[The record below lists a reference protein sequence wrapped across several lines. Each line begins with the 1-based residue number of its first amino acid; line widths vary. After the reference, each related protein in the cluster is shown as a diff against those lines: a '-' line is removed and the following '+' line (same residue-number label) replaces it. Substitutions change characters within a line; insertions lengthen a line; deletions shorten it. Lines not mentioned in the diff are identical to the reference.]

1 MDYIQE
7 LYKFLGNIS
16 IYCPKETSKKG
27 DKVIT
32 FFSNDSEIFDIIN
45 QKFIVDKFQLVIT
58 RKGFEGLDKLHT
70 AVFTRLSKVKEQE
83 KEAKKEAKKESKKE
97 SKKETPKKETSKKT
111 SKKESK
117 KETPKKESKKE
128 IKKETP
134 KKTSKKETK
143 KETKKHIKK

>member
-16 IYCPKETSKKG
+16 IYCPKETSKKC

-32 FFSNDSEIFDIIN
+32 FFSNDSEILDIIN

-83 KEAKKEAKKESKKE
+83 KEAKKEG
-97 SKKETPKKETSKKT
+97 KKETSKKET
-111 SKKESK
+111 SK

-128 IKKETP
+128 GKKEGKKETP
-134 KKTSKKETK
+134 KKETKKETKKESKKETK
-143 KETKKHIKK
+143 KETKKLIKK